1 MGGATG
7 SDIGD
12 GGLIMSVATPAWEG
26 ATTTLFVRVSTMKRR
41 RSAGRLKPDLR
52 SGIKKKNSSRRPA
65 GTISGVPSHAPTL
78 SPSHLPSVKKTETE
92 RGIALGGGGMS
103 RAASPLQLHG
113 GLVGLETPLQ
123 PFPRAPW
130 QQRKRC

>member
-92 RGIALGGGGMS
+92 REA
-103 RAASPLQLHG
+103 
-113 GLVGLETPLQ
+113 
-123 PFPRAPW
+123 
-130 QQRKRC
+130 

>member
-12 GGLIMSVATPAWEG
+12 GVLIMSVATPTWEG

-52 SGIKKKNSSRRPA
+52 SGIKKKKQQQEA
-65 GTISGVPSHAPTL
+65 
-78 SPSHLPSVKKTETE
+78 
-92 RGIALGGGGMS
+92 RGYNL
-103 RAASPLQLHG
+103 
-113 GLVGLETPLQ
+113 
-123 PFPRAPW
+123 
-130 QQRKRC
+130 RCT